1 MINRELIRNLS
12 FEQLYRVLMNNQS
25 TGRNQRPA
33 KGLKVKQAI
42 QSALILA
49 VCFWLLY
56 QMKQSHGKDYSESSK
71 DKASEERG
79 SDILGRKGSAGWS
92 KGGAVSASEDPKHVG
107 EVSVKKEDGNVEE
120 KTEEES
126 LQNVNEANQVEK
138 ETEIQKELNNKD
150 DNSEGAVK
158 GNDESVGLDKSSSHE
173 ENYQEGLGTQAVF
186 ADQDGA
192 KHVNHDEVG
201 EDKEQIPQ
209 DKHDEQEN
217 GKGQAKEPKR
227 LEESRTTDKEP
238 KSTTDK
244 EPKSTTYKDISV
256 QRSESKNDSLEG
268 QNSVVDGVVHG
279 FDDVNGVPVDGH
291 DLIESIV
298 TGTGGDQAITGHQEM
313 NSSSNNQSEISKN
326 AVNEEVGSKE
336 GTTGADLEAKS
347 KISVQGSNIDIKSK
361 VETSSDTSRIDSV

>member
-1 MINRELIRNLS
+1 MINRELIRSLS
-12 FEQLYRVLMNNQS
+12 FEQLYRVWMNNQS

-42 QSALILA
+42 QIALILA

-120 KTEEES
+120 KNEEES

-138 ETEIQKELNNKD
+138 ETEIQNKELNNKD

-238 KSTTDK
+238 KSTT
-244 EPKSTTYKDISV
+244 YKDISV

-326 AVNEEVGSKE
+326 ALNEEVGSKE